1 MTHVTAIRRMLATM
15 LLALWWGGF
24 TFYAGRVVFIGHE
37 VLRSKIRQG
46 FITERVTNE
55 LNWLAA
61 VTLALAA
68 WELAA
73 ARKSISLSRWPCM
86 AWGVAVAT
94 TIVLFVLH
102 AKLASQLDFPAR
114 QVAGDNFYEWHRAY
128 LWTASIQWLA
138 GTALLVAFHSAVCP
152 TKPSN
157 RTDPG

>member
-1 MTHVTAIRRMLATM
+1 MTRIAAIRRMLAIM

-73 ARKSISLSRWPCM
+73 AHHSVRGRRRSWM
-86 AWGVAVAT
+86 AWVVAVAA
-94 TIVLFVLH
+94 TIVLFILH
-102 AKLASQLDFPAR
+102 AKLASQLDFPGR
-114 QVAGDNFYEWHRAY
+114 QVAGDNFYDWHRAY

-138 GTALLVAFHSAVCP
+138 GTTLLIALHSASCP
-152 TKPSN
+152 TTPPN
-157 RTDPG
+157 RADLG